1 MTQETVT
8 NGTEALFTR
17 EGMPPVKEMIPCALQ
32 HVLASFAGIITP
44 AVIMAGVYGFNSQQS
59 TDIIQVALILSAIDT
74 ALQAFAPF
82 RRIGGGLPIVMG
94 VSFAFLPAL
103 QAMGASGFS
112 FGALLGG
119 EIQLVVD
126 VIAGWKPLIEAGRA
140 RGRIV
145 GSATRST
152 VLPDIPNN
160 VEAGYPRWVVNSSG
174 NMWAPAK
181 TPPDIIATLNKAQQ
195 EFLKMPDVMQM
206 LLTNGSQPQP
216 STPDELRQI
225 LISQMEFWS
234 EAARAANFKPE

>member
-1 MTQETVT
+1 MTQETVK

-119 EIQLVVD
+119 EIVGEESYTLPT
-126 VIAGWKPLIEAGRA
+126 AGERKLI
-140 RGRIV
+140 RIRKT
-145 GSATRST
+145 APT
-152 VLPDIPNN
+152 PQK
-160 VEAGYPRWVVNSSG
+160 YPRRSD
-174 NMWAPAK
+174 K
-181 TPPDIIATLNKAQQ
+181 IK
-195 EFLKMPDVMQM
+195 K
-206 LLTNGSQPQP
+206 QP
-216 STPDELRQI
+216 LG
-225 LISQMEFWS
+225 
-234 EAARAANFKPE
+234 

>member
-1 MTQETVT
+1 
-8 NGTEALFTR
+8 
-17 EGMPPVKEMIPCALQ
+17 MPPVKEMIPCALQ

-119 EIQLVVD
+119 EIVGGAVAVLFGLAYSKIKWLFPPVVTGT
-126 VIAGWKPLIEAGRA
+126 VIFSIGVSLYPTAVKYMAGGMGTPLWGTRRPGASLLSPSPWSLRSPTLARA
-140 RGRIV
+140 R
-145 GSATRST
+145 
-152 VLPDIPNN
+152 
-160 VEAGYPRWVVNSSG
+160 SS
-174 NMWAPAK
+174 WDPCSLA
-181 TPPDIIATLNKAQQ
+181 
-195 EFLKMPDVMQM
+195 
-206 LLTNGSQPQP
+206 
-216 STPDELRQI
+216 
-225 LISQMEFWS
+225 
-234 EAARAANFKPE
+234 

>member
-103 QAMGASGFS
+103 RGHGC
-112 FGALLGG
+112 LG
-119 EIQLVVD
+119 L
-126 VIAGWKPLIEAGRA
+126 
-140 RGRIV
+140 
-145 GSATRST
+145 
-152 VLPDIPNN
+152 
-160 VEAGYPRWVVNSSG
+160 
-174 NMWAPAK
+174 
-181 TPPDIIATLNKAQQ
+181 
-195 EFLKMPDVMQM
+195 
-206 LLTNGSQPQP
+206 
-216 STPDELRQI
+216 
-225 LISQMEFWS
+225 
-234 EAARAANFKPE
+234 

>member
-112 FGALLGG
+112 FGCWAARSSAAPSRSS
-119 EIQLVVD
+119 LV
-126 VIAGWKPLIEAGRA
+126 WPTA
-140 RGRIV
+140 R
-145 GSATRST
+145 
-152 VLPDIPNN
+152 
-160 VEAGYPRWVVNSSG
+160 SSG
-174 NMWAPAK
+174 C
-181 TPPDIIATLNKAQQ
+181 
-195 EFLKMPDVMQM
+195 
-206 LLTNGSQPQP
+206 SRP
-216 STPDELRQI
+216 S
-225 LISQMEFWS
+225 
-234 EAARAANFKPE
+234 

>member
-103 QAMGASGFS
+103 QAWVPR
-112 FGALLGG
+112 ALA
-119 EIQLVVD
+119 LVHC
-126 VIAGWKPLIEAGRA
+126 W
-140 RGRIV
+140 
-145 GSATRST
+145 
-152 VLPDIPNN
+152 
-160 VEAGYPRWVVNSSG
+160 
-174 NMWAPAK
+174 
-181 TPPDIIATLNKAQQ
+181 
-195 EFLKMPDVMQM
+195 
-206 LLTNGSQPQP
+206 
-216 STPDELRQI
+216 
-225 LISQMEFWS
+225 
-234 EAARAANFKPE
+234 AARLSAVPSRSSLVWPTARLSGCSRPS

>member
-1 MTQETVT
+1 MAQETVT

-103 QAMGASGFS
+103 QAMGAS
-112 FGALLGG
+112 ALA
-119 EIQLVVD
+119 LVRC
-126 VIAGWKPLIEAGRA
+126 W
-140 RGRIV
+140 
-145 GSATRST
+145 
-152 VLPDIPNN
+152 
-160 VEAGYPRWVVNSSG
+160 
-174 NMWAPAK
+174 
-181 TPPDIIATLNKAQQ
+181 
-195 EFLKMPDVMQM
+195 
-206 LLTNGSQPQP
+206 
-216 STPDELRQI
+216 
-225 LISQMEFWS
+225 
-234 EAARAANFKPE
+234 AARLSAVPSRPSLVWPTARLSGCSRPS

>member
-119 EIQLVVD
+119 EIVGGAVAVLFGLAYSKIKWLFPPVVTGTVIFSIGVSLYPTAVKYMAGGAGSWRGTGGMATKLRAARMETGSGAD
-126 VIAGWKPLIEAGRA
+126 MVIANGAHPELLYDIAAGR
-140 RGRIV
+140 
-145 GSATRST
+145 SAGTR
-152 VLPDIPNN
+152 
-160 VEAGYPRWVVNSSG
+160 
-174 NMWAPAK
+174 
-181 TPPDIIATLNKAQQ
+181 
-195 EFLKMPDVMQM
+195 F
-206 LLTNGSQPQP
+206 
-216 STPDELRQI
+216 
-225 LISQMEFWS
+225 
-234 EAARAANFKPE
+234 AARKED

>member
-1 MTQETVT
+1 MTQETVK

-103 QAMGASGFS
+103 QAMGASGF
-112 FGALLGG
+112 
-119 EIQLVVD
+119 
-126 VIAGWKPLIEAGRA
+126 IE
-140 RGRIV
+140 
-145 GSATRST
+145 GSEK
-152 VLPDIPNN
+152 N
-160 VEAGYPRWVVNSSG
+160 
-174 NMWAPAK
+174 
-181 TPPDIIATLNKAQQ
+181 
-195 EFLKMPDVMQM
+195 
-206 LLTNGSQPQP
+206 
-216 STPDELRQI
+216 
-225 LISQMEFWS
+225 
-234 EAARAANFKPE
+234 AN